1 MNMNNLYSQKVELL
15 LKVIPIIAG
24 EECFAIHGGT
34 AINLFVKNLPR
45 YSIDIDL
52 TYIPLE
58 DRNTSIT
65 KINNRLLAIAKEL
78 SKSLK
83 GVNITHRSTNCKL
96 ICEYKGN
103 QIKIEVNQTKRGIV
117 GGSIMSRSLC
127 KKAQEQFGLYCEAN
141 IVPLS
146 LLYGGK
152 IAAALSRQHPRD
164 LFDVKYMEME
174 LSSIKQGIIFCL
186 FGSDRP
192 IRESFAPSLID
203 QRDAMVNQFMGMTD
217 VEFNYSEFEET
228 RINLIKS
235 VNEMLTNEDKSFLLA
250 FESGVPHWE
259 DSEYDS
265 FKNYPSV
272 QWKQLNI
279 QILKKSN
286 PQKWQD
292 EIEKLKQVL
301 YHN

>member
-1 MNMNNLYSQKVELL
+1 MNNVYTQKVEVL
-15 LKVIPIIAG
+15 LKIIPIVSG

-45 YSIDIDL
+45 ASIDIDL

-65 KINNRLLAIAKEL
+65 NINNRLLAIAEKVK
-78 SKSLK
+78 KSLK
-83 GVNITHRSTNCKL
+83 GVNITHRPDSCKL
-96 ICEYKGN
+96 LCEYKGK

-117 GGSIMSRSLC
+117 GGDIVILPLC
-127 KKAQEQFGLYCEAN
+127 EKAQEQFGLYCEAN

-152 IAAALSRQHPRD
+152 VAAALSRQHPRD
-164 LFDVKYMEME
+164 LFDVKYMNVD
-174 LSSIKQGIIFCL
+174 LDRIKPGFIFCL
-186 FGSDRP
+186 LGSDRP
-192 IRESFAPSLID
+192 IRESFTPNLID
-203 QRDAMVNQFMGMTD
+203 QRDAMLNQFVGMAD
-217 VEFNYSEFEET
+217 IGFDYSEFEET
-228 RINLIKS
+228 RENLIKN
-235 VNEMLTNEDKSFLLA
+235 VNDMLTDEDKSFLIS
-250 FESGVPHWE
+250 FESGKPNWE
-259 DSEYDS
+259 VSEYDL

-279 QILKKSN
+279 QKLKKSN
-286 PQKWQD
+286 PAKWQE

-301 YHN
+301 KINE